1 MVNFEQIAESC
12 VKKYQEG
19 LDKNVKHLQTLY
31 VAISKDDDVTCSLT
45 PSILKDAYR
54 CILIHKCN
62 SSVYP
67 NVYCINYI
75 SEKGGVTNGF
85 IDKGYSISIEP
96 DFNVQPPY
104 PFYLLILEN
113 SNYGIS
119 FTFKRPFEDKLQKLW
134 NIYCKVKDAKSKEE
148 LILLKKIIENEKK
161 QSEIKAELDSAYH
174 LLDELNSK
182 YRKLL
187 DDIKSL
193 VE

>member
-1 MVNFEQIAESC
+1 MNMVNFEQIAESC

-67 NVYCINYI
+67 NVYRINYI

-85 IDKGYSISIEP
+85 IDKDYYISVKP
-96 DFNVQPPY
+96 DLHVQPY
-104 PFYLLILEN
+104 SFYLILEN
-113 SNYGIS
+113 SKYDILFS
-119 FTFKRPFEDKLQKLW
+119 FKIPFEDKLQKIW
-134 NIYCKVKDAKSKEE
+134 NIYCKVKDVKSKEE
-148 LILLKKIIENEKK
+148 LILLKKIIGNEKK

-174 LLDELNSK
+174 LLDELNNK

>member
-67 NVYCINYI
+67 NVYRINYI

-85 IDKGYSISIEP
+85 IDKEYYISIEP
-96 DFNVQPPY
+96 DFNVQQPF
-104 PFYLLILEN
+104 PFYLILNN
-113 SNYGIS
+113 SIYGIS
-119 FTFKRPFEDKLQKLW
+119 FTFKRPFEDKLQKIW

-148 LILLKKIIENEKK
+148 LILLKKIVGNEKK
-161 QSEIKAELDSAYH
+161 QSEIKADLDSAYH
-174 LLDELNSK
+174 LLDELNNK

>member
-31 VAISKDDDVTCSLT
+31 VASSKDVDVTCSLT
-45 PSILKDAYR
+45 PFILKDAYR

-67 NVYCINYI
+67 NVYRINYI

-85 IDKGYSISIEP
+85 IDKEYYISIET
-96 DFNVQPPY
+96 DFNVQSPY
-104 PFYLLILEN
+104 PFYLILKN
-113 SNYGIS
+113 SNYDILFS
-119 FTFKRPFEDKLQKLW
+119 FKIPFEDKLQKIW

-161 QSEIKAELDSAYH
+161 QSEIKADLDSAYH
-174 LLDELNSK
+174 LLDELNNK